1 MTPRASN
8 DSARWSRNSPRKLR
22 GSRIA
27 CGCQAMCV
35 EGCEMVNLRRKT
47 KARLILLITGVLLAG
62 VTSAQAAFWKRGA
75 KAPAPAAAESSVSA
89 GMSLT
94 AIDVETSPSPRI
106 ILRTTA
112 SPVYNSY
119 SPIPDLFV
127 IDLTGASKAASLV
140 IPSAVPP
147 SVGSVSVDEVSEMGS
162 RLTRVSIHLN
172 QAGTIEASAEGNNV
186 IINVPAVAVAAVAE
200 TAPAPPAP

>member
-1 MTPRASN
+1 
-8 DSARWSRNSPRKLR
+8 
-22 GSRIA
+22 
-27 CGCQAMCV
+27 MCV
-35 EGCEMVNLRRKT
+35 EGCEMVNVRRKT
-47 KARLILLITGVLLAG
+47 RAKLMLLLAGTLVAG

-75 KAPAPAAAESSVSA
+75 ASKAPAPAAAVSSVSA

-94 AIDVETSPSPRI
+94 AVDVETSPSPRI

-112 SPVYNSY
+112 SPVYSSY

-127 IDLTGASKAASLV
+127 IDLTGVSKAASLA
-140 IPSAVPP
+140 IPSVLPP
-147 SVGSVSVDEVSEMGS
+147 SVGSVSVDEVTEMGS

-186 IINVPAVAVAAVAE
+186 IINVPAAAAPAVAE
-200 TAPAPPAP
+200 TAPAPKPAESTPVVTASVEPP